1 MGLNNQ
7 PSQDDIDDVLNRCS
21 EATDDGRSIFPGMS
35 YEQGVEAAIRWMQG
49 DGSNPL
55 DD

>member
-1 MGLNNQ
+1 MNKPDTNQ
-7 PSQDDIDDVLNRCS
+7 IDGVLNQCS
-21 EATDDGRSIFPGMS
+21 EAADSGESKYPGMS